1 MFGGQLLSRNKQL
14 SDKMKWAYF
23 LFLMLL
29 ESLHGHAQSWDFT
42 YSHYGKNEGL
52 PSNKI
57 YFTCKDKLGFLWI
70 GTDAG
75 LCKYNGSRFEIFTTE
90 NGLPSNDV
98 FELYCDSKNRI
109 WIISMSNQ
117 VAYYYNGKIHNP
129 DNDSSL
135 SKIVVPDR
143 VSRIVEDKLG
153 NIWVL
158 SFPFSINKISPS
170 NNVEVSKVD
179 STFGNCFKVNLSMS
193 GISFVTDE
201 TSFFYKYEQE
211 KKLLSVETK
220 RKKINDIVIVN
231 DSLYYYTDDNNVL
244 KKGDGYLWLTHFYTS
259 AHVLSLFKT
268 DKEIWKL
275 GNNGISCYQINKFNN
290 CNSFL
295 KNYSVSN
302 FVQDKYKNVWIS
314 TLYNGLF
321 KLNSQS
327 SQIFKLHNDETSNSF
342 HSVLVNEKYIIIG
355 NNNGEVSVIDRLNR
369 NVIESVKINKNNLL
383 SLRILKILIKG
394 YCLFISSDA
403 GTFTYNIK
411 TGRLHAVLSNQSDK
425 NIFFKGDSLIVLNNI
440 SVNYVNK
447 KFIKV
452 KELIKSDRFYSYC
465 TYKGKSL
472 FGSEN
477 TLYYENDS
485 LIPYPLDQALHCRM
499 MDMKVIDSLL
509 VIATTEKGIFF
520 INGNKV
526 IENLNLERGL
536 NSNNCSKIVPY
547 KNELFVATNNG
558 ICRYNYH
565 TKAISRIM
573 ESDGLASNNVLD
585 LVLDHDTLYAG
596 TDNGLSVIP
605 VSSLTHRTSF
615 SFFINPIVCNK
626 DTTWDIVDSV
636 NIHTDQPL
644 SFTLNA
650 ISLGVKGNVTY
661 FYRIKEQDTVFKS
674 TSEPTMSFKLF
685 NTGTYTFEAY
695 SIDVNGLKSVM
706 AALHVIVVP
715 YWWQTWMFKFACVL
729 VALIGL
735 FLFHRFMTQL
745 IRKREQAKSEL
756 KNKIIRLELDA
767 WKSNINPHF
776 MFNSFN
782 AIQSMFASASY
793 ERANEFISNFASV
806 LRKTIDNSGRLMNKF
821 PEEIAYLTNI
831 LELER
836 MKKMRKLSYQIF
848 YDEQELDRY
857 YIPSLL
863 LQPIV
868 ENAVKHG
875 VKHQRNGHIVIEFTM
890 QSETITAIVR
900 DNGVGLTDSKKDY
913 THSKGLKLVRDK
925 IRIVE
930 SVTTTSIEFRIE
942 NVYGTN
948 GECLGVAAIFVLPKF
963 LEDDLIGFDVSV

>member
-1 MFGGQLLSRNKQL
+1 
-14 SDKMKWAYF
+14 
-23 LFLMLL
+23 
-29 ESLHGHAQSWDFT
+29 
-42 YSHYGKNEGL
+42 
-52 PSNKI
+52 
-57 YFTCKDKLGFLWI
+57 
-70 GTDAG
+70 
-75 LCKYNGSRFEIFTTE
+75 
-90 NGLPSNDV
+90 
-98 FELYCDSKNRI
+98 
-109 WIISMSNQ
+109 
-117 VAYYYNGKIHNP
+117 
-129 DNDSSL
+129 
-135 SKIVVPDR
+135 
-143 VSRIVEDKLG
+143 
-153 NIWVL
+153 
-158 SFPFSINKISPS
+158 
-170 NNVEVSKVD
+170 
-179 STFGNCFKVNLSMS
+179 
-193 GISFVTDE
+193 
-201 TSFFYKYEQE
+201 
-211 KKLLSVETK
+211 
-220 RKKINDIVIVN
+220 
-231 DSLYYYTDDNNVL
+231 
-244 KKGDGYLWLTHFYTS
+244 
-259 AHVLSLFKT
+259 
-268 DKEIWKL
+268 
-275 GNNGISCYQINKFNN
+275 
-290 CNSFL
+290 
-295 KNYSVSN
+295 
-302 FVQDKYKNVWIS
+302 
-314 TLYNGLF
+314 
-321 KLNSQS
+321 
-327 SQIFKLHNDETSNSF
+327 
-342 HSVLVNEKYIIIG
+342 
-355 NNNGEVSVIDRLNR
+355 
-369 NVIESVKINKNNLL
+369 
-383 SLRILKILIKG
+383 
-394 YCLFISSDA
+394 
-403 GTFTYNIK
+403 
-411 TGRLHAVLSNQSDK
+411 
-425 NIFFKGDSLIVLNNI
+425 
-440 SVNYVNK
+440 
-447 KFIKV
+447 
-452 KELIKSDRFYSYC
+452 
-465 TYKGKSL
+465 
-472 FGSEN
+472 
-477 TLYYENDS
+477 
-485 LIPYPLDQALHCRM
+485 
-499 MDMKVIDSLL
+499 
-509 VIATTEKGIFF
+509 
-520 INGNKV
+520 
-526 IENLNLERGL
+526 
-536 NSNNCSKIVPY
+536 
-547 KNELFVATNNG
+547 
-558 ICRYNYH
+558 
-565 TKAISRIM
+565 
-573 ESDGLASNNVLD
+573 
-585 LVLDHDTLYAG
+585 LDHDTLYAG

-706 AALHVIVVP
+706 ATLHVIVVP

-900 DNGVGLTDSKKDY
+900 DNGVGLTDTKKDY

-930 SVTTTSIEFRIE
+930 SVTNTSIEFRIE
-942 NVYGTN
+942 NVYGTY

>member
-1 MFGGQLLSRNKQL
+1 MQRNLLFIGLFFLLIFNKTKGQLLDDSYLKYVKQ
-14 SDKMKWAYF
+14 D
-23 LFLMLL
+23 
-29 ESLHGHAQSWDFT
+29 
-42 YSHYGKNEGL
+42 GL
-52 PSNKI
+52 PSNTI
-57 YFTCKDKLGFLWI
+57 YSLCNDLNGFIWI

-75 LCKYNGSRFEIFTTE
+75 LCRFDGCKIVTYT
-90 NGLPSNDV
+90 NQDGLPNNDV
-98 FELYCDSKNRI
+98 FQLFCDSRNRVWITTMGKEVSYCKQGKIFNSDTDTLLRKIKTNAKIINIFEDKAGAI
-109 WIISMSNQ
+109 WIIS
-117 VAYYYNGKIHNP
+117 Y
-129 DNDSSL
+129 
-135 SKIVVPDR
+135 
-143 VSRIVEDKLG
+143 
-153 NIWVL
+153 
-158 SFPFSINKISPS
+158 PFIINKISNERVETFDFS
-170 NNVEVSKVD
+170 NQNICCYNSIMTESGIYFITIGRTYYYNFKSKSFSFTESKDAEFISGLQVINNYCYFLNKNFQIKK
-179 STFGNCFKVNLSMS
+179 TGIANLSS
-193 GISFVTDE
+193 GIFRSKIHFWPLFL
-201 TSFFYKYEQE
+201 SNGMLWQLSNKGIKSYES
-211 KKLLSVETK
+211 K
-220 RKKINDIVIVN
+220 DIEQYRI
-231 DSLYYYTDDNNVL
+231 
-244 KKGDGYLWLTHFYTS
+244 
-259 AHVLSLFKT
+259 
-268 DKEIWKL
+268 
-275 GNNGISCYQINKFNN
+275 
-290 CNSFL
+290 FL

-302 FVQDKYKNVWIS
+302 YLRDCYGNSWIS
-314 TLYNGLF
+314 TLNNGLF
-321 KLNSQS
+321 KLNSMCIKNYKPS
-327 SQIFKLHNDETSNSF
+327 LDVTSNSIY
-342 HSVLVNEKYIIIG
+342 SVFINKENIFAG
-355 NNNGEVSVIDRLNR
+355 NNNGEISIISKNQLN
-369 NVIESVKINKNNLL
+369 NVKKIKITKESILTF
-383 SLRILKILIKG
+383 RILKIIQEKEELIICTDIG
-394 YCLFISSDA
+394 VYSYSLTRGLFKQILPLQA
-403 GTFTYNIK
+403 T
-411 TGRLHAVLSNQSDK
+411 K
-425 NIFFKGDSLIVLNNI
+425 NVFIENGKLIILNNVGVYYLHSMKTESDI
-440 SVNYVNK
+440 STLRNISKRYEK
-447 KFIKV
+447 A
-452 KELIKSDRFYSYC
+452 SRFYSYC

-477 TLYYENDS
+477 TLYYEKDS

-626 DTTWDIVDSV
+626 DTTWDIVDTV

-661 FYRIKEQDTVFKS
+661 FYRIKEQDTVYKS
-674 TSEPTMSFKLF
+674 TSEPSMSFKLF

-695 SIDVNGLKSVM
+695 SVDVNGLKSVM
-706 AALHVIVVP
+706 ATLHVIVVP
-715 YWWQTWMFKFACVL
+715 YWWQTWIFKFACVL
-729 VALIGL
+729 AALIAL

-745 IRKREQAKSEL
+745 IRKREQIKSEL
-756 KNKIIRLELDA
+756 KNKMIRLELDA

-900 DNGVGLTDSKKDY
+900 DNGVGLTDTKKDY

-930 SVTTTSIEFRIE
+930 SVTNTSIEFRIE

-963 LEDDLIGFDVSV
+963 LEDDLTGFDVSA